1 MSSVYE
7 AMGGERGVLRL
18 AHAWHERCLADPIVS
33 HAFSHGF
40 HPAHTARLAAY
51 WSEQLGGPAR
61 YSEQIGDHSG
71 VVHMHSGNGV
81 HEEMDRNAEACFAGA
96 LDDVGITDPRL
107 RSILVEWFAAMIAE
121 MARYPDSRDGV
132 PPGEQVPRWSWDGRV
147 G

>member
-1 MSSVYE
+1 MYE
-7 AMGGERGVLRL
+7 AMGGAEGVLRL

-40 HPAHTARLAAY
+40 HPAHTQRLAAY
-51 WSEQLGGPAR
+51 WGEQLGGPAR
-61 YSEQIGDHSG
+61 YTAEIGDHSG

-96 LDDVGITDPRL
+96 LDDAGIADARL
-107 RSILVEWFAAMIAE
+107 RATLTAWFAAMITE
-121 MARYPDSRDGV
+121 MDRYPDSPDGV
-132 PPGEQVPRWSWDGRV
+132 PTGEAVPLWSWGGRV